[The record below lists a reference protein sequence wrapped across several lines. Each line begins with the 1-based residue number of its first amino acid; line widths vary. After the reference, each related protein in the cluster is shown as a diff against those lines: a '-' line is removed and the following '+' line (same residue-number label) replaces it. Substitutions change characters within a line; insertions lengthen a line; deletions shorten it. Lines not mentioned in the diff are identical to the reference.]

1 MRKLVE
7 YTPLMVF
14 MVRIL
19 MAAFLMVG
27 SFLGFPNDPTLGG
40 MFWLF
45 TGIWMLMEVME

>member
-45 TGIWMLMEVME
+45 TGIWMLLEVME